1 MMSVETPRI
10 SVLIASHNRR
20 ETLRRCLGTLA
31 AQDLDA
37 ADFEVIVGDDGS
49 DDGSAEMVE
58 GFEAPY
64 RLRVLRCAKQG
75 KSLTLNALVEAASA
89 PVCLCLDDDIV
100 AWPGLVSGHLEAHQ
114 AEPMTVGLGRIV
126 QQPPGRRDWYA
137 HAFADA
143 WNDHYERLARKPQP
157 SWTDCYGAIVSAPR
171 ELLLAAGGFSPDFP
185 IGEDYE
191 VGYRLRNHGGV
202 LTYLPAAGGVHDDQ
216 KPGRRLVAD
225 TRRQGRSYVELVVRH
240 PAMMPTLFGWFSEPT
255 PREVLLRRAL
265 LALRVPPGFLRPL
278 GHLLP
283 GRGRRQI
290 WMYFI
295 SRYGFWRGV
304 RDAVSRERWLQ
315 ISRGTP
321 VLMYHGFGEEH
332 DRYVARRRA
341 FRLQLLALRLLR
353 YRPIAFGE
361 LVDALREH
369 RFPPPRAV
377 VITIDDG
384 YRDNLEV
391 AAPLLARHGFPATL
405 FLVSQR
411 LGAANDWDREPPI
424 GARPLM
430 SAAEASEMRAMGHE
444 LGAHTRT
451 HCSLPDAGDE
461 EVVEQVTGSLRD
473 LEAELGI
480 EVRSFAYPYGRLD
493 ERAVG
498 AARAAGFE
506 GACTTHPALTRLDED
521 PLRIPR
527 IEVKGSDSL
536 WRFLRKL
543 RSGNA

>member
-1 MMSVETPRI
+1 MSVEAPQI

-20 ETLRRCLGTLA
+20 ETLRRCLGTLV
-31 AQDLDA
+31 AQDLDPA
-37 ADFEVIVGDDGS
+37 AFEVLVGDDGS
-49 DDGSAEMVE
+49 DDGTTEMVE

-64 RLRVLRCAKQG
+64 RLRVVRCAKQG
-75 KSLTLNALVEAASA
+75 KSLTLNALVEDAGA
-89 PVCLCLDDDIV
+89 PVCLCVDDDIV
-100 AWPGLVSGHLEAHQ
+100 AWSSLVSGHLEAHR
-114 AEPMTVGLGRIV
+114 ADPMTVGLGRIV
-126 QQPPGRRDWYA
+126 QQPPDRRDWYA

-143 WNDHYERLARKPQP
+143 WNDHYERLAKKPEP

-191 VGYRLRNHGGV
+191 VGYRLREHGGV
-202 LTYLPAAGGVHDDQ
+202 LTYLPEAGGVHDDQ

-225 TRRQGRSYVELVVRH
+225 TRRQGRSYVALVERH

-255 PREVLLRRAL
+255 RREVLLRRAL
-265 LALRVPPGFLRPL
+265 LALRVSPAALHPL
-278 GHLLP
+278 GRLLP

-290 WMYFI
+290 WMYFV

-304 RDAVSRERWLQ
+304 RDAVDRERWLQ

-321 VLMYHGFGEEH
+321 VLMYHGFGEER
-332 DRYVARRRA
+332 DRFVARRRA
-341 FRLQLLALRLLR
+341 FRRQLLALRLLR
-353 YRPIAFGE
+353 YRPIVFGE
-361 LVDALREH
+361 LVGALREN

-391 AAPLLARHGFPATL
+391 AAPLLARHDFPATL

-411 LGAANDWDREPPI
+411 LGESNDWDSEPPI
-424 GARPLM
+424 GDRPLM
-430 SAAEASEMRAMGHE
+430 SASEAEEVRAMGHE

-451 HCSLPDAGDE
+451 HCPLPDVGDAEVTEQIAG
-461 EVVEQVTGSLRD
+461 SRRD
-473 LEAELGI
+473 LEAQLGV
-480 EVRSFAYPYGRLD
+480 EVGSFAFPYGRHD
-493 ERAVG
+493 ERAVE
-498 AARAAGFE
+498 AVRAAGFA

-527 IEVKGSDSL
+527 IEIKGSDSL
-536 WRFLRKL
+536 WTFLRKL

>member
-1 MMSVETPRI
+1 MERPEI

-20 ETLRRCLGTLA
+20 ETLRRCLGTLVE
-31 AQDLDA
+31 QDLDPA
-37 ADFEVIVGDDGS
+37 RFEVVVGDDGS
-49 DDGSAEMVE
+49 DDGTAEMVE
-58 GFEAPY
+58 RFDAPY
-64 RLRVLRCAKQG
+64 RLRVLRCPKQG
-75 KSLTLNALVEAASA
+75 KALTLNATLEAAEA
-89 PVCLCLDDDIV
+89 PACLCIDDDVV
-100 AWPGLVSGHLEAHQ
+100 AWPGLVSGHLEAHR
-114 AEPMTVGLGRIV
+114 ANPMTVGLGRIV
-126 QQPPGRRDWYA
+126 QQPPDRRDWYA

-143 WNDHYERLARKPQP
+143 WNDHYERLAAKPEP
-157 SWTDCYGAIVSAPR
+157 SWTDCYGANVSAPR
-171 ELLLAAGGFSPDFP
+171 ELLRQAGGFSPDFP

-191 VGYRLRNHGGV
+191 IGFRLREHGGV
-202 LTYLPAAGGVHDDQ
+202 LTYLPGAGCVHDDQ

-225 TRRQGRSYVELVVRH
+225 TRRQGRSYVELVERH
-240 PAMMPTLFGWFSEPT
+240 PATMPTLFGWFSEPT
-255 PREVLLRRAL
+255 RREVMLRRAL
-265 LALRVPPGFLRPL
+265 LALRVSPAALRPL
-278 GHLLP
+278 GGLLP

-290 WMYFI
+290 WMYFV

-321 VLMYHGFGEEH
+321 VLMYHGFGEER
-332 DRYVARRRA
+332 DRFIARRRA
-341 FRLQLLALRLLR
+341 FRRQMLVLRVLG
-353 YRPIAFGE
+353 YRPIPFAE
-361 LVDALREH
+361 LVVALREN

-391 AAPLLARHGFPATL
+391 AAPVLARHGFPATL

-411 LGAANDWDREPPI
+411 LGAANDWDTEPPT
-424 GARPLM
+424 GGRPLM
-430 SAAEASEMRAMGHE
+430 SAAQASEMRAMGHE

-451 HCSLPDAGDE
+451 HCSLPEAGDE
-461 EVVEQVTGSLRD
+461 EVTEQIAGSRRD
-473 LEAELGI
+473 LEAELGV
-480 EVRSFAYPYGRLD
+480 EVRSFAYPYGRCD
-493 ERAVG
+493 ERAVE
-498 AARAAGFE
+498 AARSAGFA

-543 RSGNA
+543 RTGAA

>member
-1 MMSVETPRI
+1 VSVETPQI

-20 ETLRRCLGTLA
+20 ETLQRCLGTLA
-31 AQDLDA
+31 AQDLDPA
-37 ADFEVIVGDDGS
+37 RFEVVVGDDGS
-49 DDGSAEMVE
+49 GDGTAEMVE

-75 KSLTLNALVEAASA
+75 KSLTLNALVEAAAA
-89 PVCLCLDDDIV
+89 PVCLCVDDDII
-100 AWPGLVSGHLEAHQ
+100 AWPGLVSGHLAAHR
-114 AEPMTVGLGRIV
+114 ANPMTVGLGRIV
-126 QQPPGRRDWYA
+126 QQPPAARDWYA

-143 WNDHYERLARKPQP
+143 WNDHYERLAKKPEP
-157 SWTDCYGAIVSAPR
+157 SWTDCYGANVSASR
-171 ELLLAAGGFSPDFP
+171 ELLLTAGGFSPDFP

-191 VGYRLRNHGGV
+191 VGYRLRQHGGA
-202 LTYLPAAGGVHDDQ
+202 LTYLPEAGCVHDDQ

-225 TRRQGRSYVELVVRH
+225 TRRQGRSYVELIERH
-240 PAMMPTLFGWFSEPT
+240 PATMPTLFGWFSEPT
-255 PREVLLRRAL
+255 KREVGLRRVL
-265 LALRVPPGFLRPL
+265 LALRVPPTALRPL
-278 GHLLP
+278 GRLLP
-283 GRGRRQI
+283 DRGRRQI

-304 RDAVSRERWLQ
+304 RESVDRRRWLQ

-321 VLMYHGFGEEH
+321 VLMYHGFGEEDH
-332 DRYVARRRA
+332 RYIVGRRA
-341 FRLQLLALRLLR
+341 FRRQLLALRLLR

-361 LVDALREH
+361 LVSALSEH

-411 LGAANDWDREPPI
+411 LGAANDWDSEPPI
-424 GARPLM
+424 GGRPLM
-430 SAAEASEMRAMGHE
+430 SSTQASEMQAMGHE

-461 EVVEQVTGSLRD
+461 EVVEQVAGSRRD
-473 LEAELGI
+473 LEAELSI
-480 EVRSFAYPYGRLD
+480 EVANFAYPYGRHD
-493 ERAVG
+493 ERAVE
-498 AARAAGFE
+498 AARAAGFA

-521 PLRIPR
+521 LLRIPR
-527 IEVKGSDSL
+527 LEIKGSDSL
-536 WRFLRKL
+536 WAFLRKL
-543 RSGNA
+543 RSGSA